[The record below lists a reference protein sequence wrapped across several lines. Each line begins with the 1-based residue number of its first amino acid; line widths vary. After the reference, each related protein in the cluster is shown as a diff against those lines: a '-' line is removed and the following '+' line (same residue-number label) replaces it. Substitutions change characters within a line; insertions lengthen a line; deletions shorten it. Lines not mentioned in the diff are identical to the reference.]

1 MQKTKIQDHIFNP
14 AYECL
19 SRSEMQNLQSERL
32 RKTVERVYN
41 NCAPYRKKMDELK
54 LKPSDVKSVSDLYK
68 LPFTVKHDLREAYPF
83 GFYSSPAEDIVEV
96 HASSGT
102 TGKLTVVGYSRNDL
116 EVWSEI
122 VARGLS
128 MAGVTK
134 DSMVHVAYGYGLFT
148 GGLGAHYGAQ
158 KIGASTVPAS
168 AGNTIRQLTLL
179 RDFGATHLCCTP
191 SYAIFLG
198 TEIEKAGMKI
208 EDFSLVGGA
217 FGAEP
222 WTDNMRREIER
233 TLHIDALDIYGLS
246 EICGPGVAMECL
258 QKSGSH
264 VQEDHFIPE
273 IIDPETLEP
282 LPFGSEGELV
292 FTTITKTGQPLIR
305 YRTRDLCTL
314 SNEMCACGRT
324 TVKMGRVK
332 GRSDDMLI
340 VRGVNVFPSQIESV
354 LMGMREL
361 GKNYEI
367 IVDRVNYMD
376 SLEVRVEVDDAN
388 LLTDYGKLE
397 ELVARIRHN
406 LRVVVQ
412 LDVKVKLVEPM
423 SIRRGE
429 GKVKRVIDLRSK

>member
-1 MQKTKIQDHIFNP
+1 MKGKLKDYIYQP
-14 AYECL
+14 EYECL
-19 SRSEMQNLQSERL
+19 SRSEMENLQSERL
-32 RKTVERVYN
+32 KKTVKYVYE
-41 NCAPYRKKMDELK
+41 NCKPYRAKMDEFK
-54 LKPSDVKSVSDLYK
+54 IKPSDIKSVSDLCK
-68 LPFTVKHDLREAYPF
+68 LPFTVKHDLRAAYPF
-83 GFYSSPAEDIVEV
+83 GFYSAPSSEIVEV

-102 TGKLTVVGYSRNDL
+102 TGKLTVVGYTQNDIDVWA
-116 EVWSEI
+116 EVA
-122 VARGLS
+122 ARSLA

-134 DSMVHVAYGYGLFT
+134 DSLVHVAYGYGLFT

-198 TEIEKAGMKI
+198 TEIQKAGMDIK
-208 EDFSLVGGA
+208 DFNLMGGA

-222 WTDNMRREIER
+222 WTYPMREELER
-233 TLHIDALDIYGLS
+233 LLNIDALDIYGLS
-246 EICGPGVAMECL
+246 EISGPGVAMECM
-258 QKSGSH
+258 QKNGSH

-314 SNEMCACGRT
+314 TGGKCACGRT
-324 TVKMGRVK
+324 TVKMSKVK

-340 VRGVNVFPSQIESV
+340 IRGVNVFPSQIEAAIMNVSGV
-354 LMGMREL
+354 SPHYMI
-361 GKNYEI
+361 Y
-367 IVDRVNYMD
+367 VDRIN
-376 SLEVRVEVDDAN
+376 N
-388 LLTDYGKLE
+388 
-397 ELVARIRHN
+397 
-406 LRVVVQ
+406 
-412 LDVKVKLVEPM
+412 LDVMEIDIELAGNMMPDRVSDIESIKKKVETEVNSYIGLSAKIKLCESG
-423 SIRRGE
+423 SIQRSE
-429 GKVKRVIDLRSK
+429 GKAVRVIDRRDK

>member
-305 YRTRDLCTL
+305 YRTRDLSTL
-314 SNEMCACGRT
+314 SNEKCACGRT

-340 VRGVNVFPSQIESV
+340 VRGVNVFPSQIEAAIMNVAGVSPHY
-354 LMGMREL
+354 MI
-361 GKNYEI
+361 Y
-367 IVDRVNYMD
+367 VDRVNNLDTMEIHIELAGNIAPD
-376 SLEVRVEVDDAN
+376 MVSDLESIKKKVETEVN
-388 LLTDYGKLE
+388 SYIG
-397 ELVARIRHN
+397 VGARIKLCESGSIQRSEGKAQ
-406 LRVVVQ
+406 RVV
-412 LDVKVKLVEPM
+412 D
-423 SIRRGE
+423 RR
-429 GKVKRVIDLRSK
+429 K

>member
-314 SNEMCACGRT
+314 SNEKCACGRT

-340 VRGVNVFPSQIESV
+340 VRGVNVFPSQIEAAIMNVAGVSPHY
-354 LMGMREL
+354 MI
-361 GKNYEI
+361 Y
-367 IVDRVNYMD
+367 VDRVN
-376 SLEVRVEVDDAN
+376 N
-388 LLTDYGKLE
+388 LDTME
-397 ELVARIRHN
+397 IHIELAGNINHKAQIVLNEFLARFLLI
-406 LRVVVQ
+406 LGVQ
-412 LDVKVKLVEPM
+412 H
-423 SIRRGE
+423 
-429 GKVKRVIDLRSK
+429 

>member
-314 SNEMCACGRT
+314 SNEKCACGRT

-332 GRSDDMLI
+332 GRSDDLLI
-340 VRGVNVFPSQIESV
+340 VRGVNVFPSQIEAAIMNVAGVSPHY
-354 LMGMREL
+354 MI
-361 GKNYEI
+361 Y
-367 IVDRVNYMD
+367 VDRVNNLDTMEIHIELAGNIAPD
-376 SLEVRVEVDDAN
+376 MVSDLESIKKKVETEVN
-388 LLTDYGKLE
+388 SYIG
-397 ELVARIRHN
+397 VGARIKLCESGSIQRSEGKAQ
-406 LRVVVQ
+406 RVV
-412 LDVKVKLVEPM
+412 D
-423 SIRRGE
+423 RR
-429 GKVKRVIDLRSK
+429 K

>member
-314 SNEMCACGRT
+314 SNEKCACGRT
-324 TVKMGRVK
+324 TVKMGRGK

-340 VRGVNVFPSQIESV
+340 VRGVNVFPSQIEAAIMNVAGVSPHY
-354 LMGMREL
+354 MI
-361 GKNYEI
+361 Y
-367 IVDRVNYMD
+367 VDRVNNLDTMEIHIELAGNIAPD
-376 SLEVRVEVDDAN
+376 MVSDLESIKKKVETEVN
-388 LLTDYGKLE
+388 SYIG
-397 ELVARIRHN
+397 VGARIKLCESGSIQRSEGKAQ
-406 LRVVVQ
+406 RVV
-412 LDVKVKLVEPM
+412 D
-423 SIRRGE
+423 RR
-429 GKVKRVIDLRSK
+429 K

>member
-258 QKSGSH
+258 QKS
-264 VQEDHFIPE
+264 
-273 IIDPETLEP
+273 
-282 LPFGSEGELV
+282 
-292 FTTITKTGQPLIR
+292 
-305 YRTRDLCTL
+305 
-314 SNEMCACGRT
+314 
-324 TVKMGRVK
+324 
-332 GRSDDMLI
+332 
-340 VRGVNVFPSQIESV
+340 PS
-354 LMGMREL
+354 
-361 GKNYEI
+361 
-367 IVDRVNYMD
+367 
-376 SLEVRVEVDDAN
+376 
-388 LLTDYGKLE
+388 
-397 ELVARIRHN
+397 
-406 LRVVVQ
+406 
-412 LDVKVKLVEPM
+412 
-423 SIRRGE
+423 
-429 GKVKRVIDLRSK
+429 

>member
-314 SNEMCACGRT
+314 SNEKCACGRT

-340 VRGVNVFPSQIESV
+340 VRGVNVFPSQIEAAIMNVAGVSPHY
-354 LMGMREL
+354 MI
-361 GKNYEI
+361 Y
-367 IVDRVNYMD
+367 VDRVNNLDTMEIHIELAGNIAPD
-376 SLEVRVEVDDAN
+376 MVSDLESIKKKVETEVNSYIGVGARVKLCESGSIQRSE
-388 LLTDYGKLE
+388 GK
-397 ELVARIRHN
+397 AQ
-406 LRVVVQ
+406 RVV
-412 LDVKVKLVEPM
+412 D
-423 SIRRGE
+423 RR
-429 GKVKRVIDLRSK
+429 K

>member
-168 AGNTIRQLTLL
+168 AGNTIRQLPLL

-314 SNEMCACGRT
+314 SNEKCACGRT

-340 VRGVNVFPSQIESV
+340 VRGVNVFPSQIEAAIMNVAGVSPHY
-354 LMGMREL
+354 MI
-361 GKNYEI
+361 Y
-367 IVDRVNYMD
+367 VDRVNNLDTMEIHIELAGNIAPD
-376 SLEVRVEVDDAN
+376 MVSDLESIKKKVETEVN
-388 LLTDYGKLE
+388 SYIG
-397 ELVARIRHN
+397 VGARIKLCESGSIQRSEGKAQ
-406 LRVVVQ
+406 RVV
-412 LDVKVKLVEPM
+412 D
-423 SIRRGE
+423 RR
-429 GKVKRVIDLRSK
+429 K

>member
-314 SNEMCACGRT
+314 SNEKCACGRT

-367 IVDRVNYMD
+367 IVDRANYMD

-388 LLTDYGKLE
+388 ILTDYGKLE

>member
-314 SNEMCACGRT
+314 SNEKCACGRT

-340 VRGVNVFPSQIESV
+340 VRGVNVFPSQIEAAIMNVAGVSPHY
-354 LMGMREL
+354 MI
-361 GKNYEI
+361 Y
-367 IVDRVNYMD
+367 VDRVNNLDTMEIHIELAGNNAPD
-376 SLEVRVEVDDAN
+376 MVSDLESIKKKVETEVN
-388 LLTDYGKLE
+388 SYIG
-397 ELVARIRHN
+397 VGARIKLCESGSIQRSEGKAQ
-406 LRVVVQ
+406 RVV
-412 LDVKVKLVEPM
+412 D
-423 SIRRGE
+423 RR
-429 GKVKRVIDLRSK
+429 K

>member
-32 RKTVERVYN
+32 RKTVQRVYD

-54 LKPSDVKSVSDLYK
+54 LKPSDIKSVSDLYK

-314 SNEMCACGRT
+314 SNEKCACGRT

-340 VRGVNVFPSQIESV
+340 VRGVNVFPSQIEAAIMNVAGVSPHY
-354 LMGMREL
+354 MI
-361 GKNYEI
+361 Y
-367 IVDRVNYMD
+367 VDRVNNLDTMEIHIELAGNIAPD
-376 SLEVRVEVDDAN
+376 MVSDLESIKKKVETEVN
-388 LLTDYGKLE
+388 SYIG
-397 ELVARIRHN
+397 VGARIKLCESGSIQRSEGKAQ
-406 LRVVVQ
+406 RVV
-412 LDVKVKLVEPM
+412 D
-423 SIRRGE
+423 RR
-429 GKVKRVIDLRSK
+429 K

>member
-83 GFYSSPAEDIVEV
+83 GFYSSPAEDIAEV

-314 SNEMCACGRT
+314 SNEKCACGRT

-340 VRGVNVFPSQIESV
+340 VRGVNVFPSQIEAAIMNVAGVSPHY
-354 LMGMREL
+354 MI
-361 GKNYEI
+361 Y
-367 IVDRVNYMD
+367 VDRVNNLDTMEIHIELAGNIAPD
-376 SLEVRVEVDDAN
+376 MVSDLESIKKKVETEVN
-388 LLTDYGKLE
+388 SYIG
-397 ELVARIRHN
+397 VGARIKLCESGSIQRSEGKAQ
-406 LRVVVQ
+406 RVV
-412 LDVKVKLVEPM
+412 D
-423 SIRRGE
+423 RR
-429 GKVKRVIDLRSK
+429 K

>member
-305 YRTRDLCTL
+305 YRTRDLSTL
-314 SNEMCACGRT
+314 SNEKCACGRT
-324 TVKMGRVK
+324 TVKMGRVN

-340 VRGVNVFPSQIESV
+340 VRGVNVFPSQIEAAIMNVAGVSPHY
-354 LMGMREL
+354 MI
-361 GKNYEI
+361 Y
-367 IVDRVNYMD
+367 VDRVNNLDTMEIHIELAGNIAPD
-376 SLEVRVEVDDAN
+376 MVSDLESIKKKVETEVN
-388 LLTDYGKLE
+388 SYIG
-397 ELVARIRHN
+397 VGARIKLCESGSIQRSEGKAQ
-406 LRVVVQ
+406 RVV
-412 LDVKVKLVEPM
+412 D
-423 SIRRGE
+423 RR
-429 GKVKRVIDLRSK
+429 K

>member
-1 MQKTKIQDHIFNP
+1 MVMFSPEFETADRKAIE
-14 AYECL
+14 A
-19 SRSEMQNLQSERL
+19 LQLERL
-32 RKTVERVYN
+32 KYIVGYAYDNVPMYRRKFD
-41 NCAPYRKKMDELK
+41 AIG
-54 LKPSDVKSVSDLYK
+54 LKPSHIKTFKDVSLIPYTTKD
-68 LPFTVKHDLREAYPF
+68 DLRENYPF
-83 GFYSSPAEDIVEV
+83 GLFAVPMKKIIRL

-314 SNEMCACGRT
+314 SNEKCACGRT

-340 VRGVNVFPSQIESV
+340 VRGVNVFPSQIEAAIMNVAGVSPHY
-354 LMGMREL
+354 MI
-361 GKNYEI
+361 Y
-367 IVDRVNYMD
+367 VDRVNNLDTMEIHIELAGNIAPD
-376 SLEVRVEVDDAN
+376 MVSDLESIKKKVETEVN
-388 LLTDYGKLE
+388 SYIG
-397 ELVARIRHN
+397 VGARIKLCESGSIQRSEGKAQ
-406 LRVVVQ
+406 RVV
-412 LDVKVKLVEPM
+412 D
-423 SIRRGE
+423 RR
-429 GKVKRVIDLRSK
+429 K

>member
-96 HASSGT
+96 HAPSGT

-314 SNEMCACGRT
+314 SNEKCACGRT

-340 VRGVNVFPSQIESV
+340 VRGVNVFPSQIEAAIMNVAGVSPHY
-354 LMGMREL
+354 MI
-361 GKNYEI
+361 Y
-367 IVDRVNYMD
+367 VDRVNNLDTMEIHIELAGNIAPD
-376 SLEVRVEVDDAN
+376 MVSDLESIKKKVETEVN
-388 LLTDYGKLE
+388 SYIG
-397 ELVARIRHN
+397 VGARIKLCESGSIQRSEGKAQ
-406 LRVVVQ
+406 RVV
-412 LDVKVKLVEPM
+412 D
-423 SIRRGE
+423 RR
-429 GKVKRVIDLRSK
+429 K

>member
-1 MQKTKIQDHIFNP
+1 MAKSKLKDYIYQP
-14 AYECL
+14 EYECL
-19 SRSEMQNLQSERL
+19 SRSEMENLQSERL
-32 RKTVERVYN
+32 KKTVKYVYEH
-41 NCAPYRKKMDELK
+41 CKPYRAKMDEFK
-54 LKPSDVKSVSDLYK
+54 IKPSDIRSVSDLSK
-68 LPFTVKHDLREAYPF
+68 LPFTVKHDLRAAYPF
-83 GFYSSPAEDIVEV
+83 GFYSADQKDIVEV

-102 TGKLTVVGYSRNDL
+102 TGKLTVVGYTQNDIDIWA
-116 EVWSEI
+116 EVA
-122 VARGLS
+122 ARSLA

-134 DSMVHVAYGYGLFT
+134 DSLVHVAYGYGLFT

-198 TEIEKAGMKI
+198 TEIEKAGMNI
-208 EDFSLVGGA
+208 DDFSLVGGA

-222 WTDNMRREIER
+222 WTYQMREELER
-233 TLHIDALDIYGLS
+233 LLH
-246 EICGPGVAMECL
+246 M
-258 QKSGSH
+258 QKCGSH

-314 SNEMCACGRT
+314 TAGKCACGRT
-324 TVKMGRVK
+324 TVKMSKVK

-340 VRGVNVFPSQIESV
+340 IRGVNVFPSQIEAAIMNVAGVSPHY
-354 LMGMREL
+354 MI
-361 GKNYEI
+361 Y
-367 IVDRVNYMD
+367 VDRIN
-376 SLEVRVEVDDAN
+376 N
-388 LLTDYGKLE
+388 
-397 ELVARIRHN
+397 
-406 LRVVVQ
+406 
-412 LDVKVKLVEPM
+412 LDVMEIDIELAGNLAPDMVSDIESIKRKVETEVNSYIGLSAKIKLCESG
-423 SIRRGE
+423 SIQRSE
-429 GKVKRVIDLRSK
+429 GKAVRVIDRRN